1 MVFLLFLMSPL
12 FKGARGIGL
21 SLKPNISLFIAFLIT
36 HSKFYGD
43 PSSYAA

>member
-1 MVFLLFLMSPL
+1 MSPL
-12 FKGARGIGL
+12 YKGARGIE
-21 SLKPNISLFIAFLIT
+21 SQNISLFIAFLIT